1 MIDNKAV
8 WTALQEGDE
17 IVYTLECGGRAGE
30 ICCVPYGEDYW
41 KDTIPDYID
50 HEADPLEYILIH

>member
-1 MIDNKAV
+1 M
-8 WTALQEGDE
+8 QEGDE